1 MEMTKERLELE
12 YELRSAPGILYNRLV
27 TPGGLA
33 EWFADNVK
41 INDGMYT
48 FIWEGSEEEAEL
60 LGKKDGEFVRFKWD
74 YEDDKEVYFEFRIKI
89 DEMTGDVALV
99 VIDHV
104 DADEVE
110 ESRNLW
116 DKQIGKLKMIL
127 GS

>member
-1 MEMTKERLELE
+1 MTKELIELE
-12 YELRSAPGILYNRLV
+12 YEIRSAPGILYNRLV

-41 INDGMYT
+41 INENIYT
-48 FIWEGSEEEAEL
+48 FIWEGSEEEANL
-60 LGKKDGEFVRFKWD
+60 VSKKAGEFVRFHWVD
-74 YEDDKEVYFEFRIKI
+74 DEEDDSYFEFRIKI
-89 DEMTGDVALV
+89 DEMTGDVALLV
-99 VIDHV
+99 LDYV
-104 DADEVE
+104 DEDEVE

>member
-1 MEMTKERLELE
+1 MTKELIELE
-12 YELRSAPGILYNRLV
+12 YEIRSAPGILYNRLV

-41 INDGMYT
+41 ISESTYT
-48 FIWEGSEEEAEL
+48 FIWEGSEEEATL
-60 LGKKDGEFVRFKWD
+60 VNKKAGEFVRFHWVED
-74 YEDDKEVYFEFRIKI
+74 EEDDSYFEFRIKI
-89 DEMTGDVALV
+89 DEMTGDVALLV
-99 VIDHV
+99 LDYV
-104 DADEVE
+104 DEDEVE

>member
-1 MEMTKERLELE
+1 MEMTKEKLELE
-12 YELRSAPGILYNRLV
+12 YEIRSAPGILFNRLV

-33 EWFADNVK
+33 EWFADNVM
-41 INDGMYT
+41 INEDIYT
-48 FIWEGSEEEAEL
+48 FVWEGSEEEAEL
-60 LGKKDGEFVRFKWD
+60 LSKKDGEFVRFKWVD
-74 YEDDKEVYFEFRIKI
+74 EDEKEAYFEFRIKI

-99 VIDHV
+99 VTHHV
-104 DADEVE
+104 YEDELE